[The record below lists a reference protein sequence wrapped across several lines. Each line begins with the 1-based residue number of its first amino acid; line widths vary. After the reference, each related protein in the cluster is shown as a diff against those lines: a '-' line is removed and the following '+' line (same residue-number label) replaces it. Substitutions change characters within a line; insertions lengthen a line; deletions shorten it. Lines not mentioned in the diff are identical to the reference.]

1 MYNKMYRKGLETFY
15 TEAAITIVDKSC
27 STSKDS
33 KQEVEMC
40 DEKGQESQ
48 TVPIPEIVMHNKSN
62 AESSK
67 NSQVVIEENA
77 QNAILHIQNDDS
89 VKSKN
94 DRFWQIMCGDKD
106 DSYYVNKELES
117 EALVCN
123 VLEERNITSCQTYPA
138 EDITSQEDTKS
149 SIFTKDNTPDII
161 VDTKQNES
169 VKKSDNGMQS
179 SYKKDPIGEPEKI
192 LPNPVLREATDSAS
206 SEFITISEWTEEEET
221 NMKKDN
227 SVNPI
232 SFALDI
238 EHLGTQI
245 SAESSSF
252 KNSNS
257 ECNNLEIAYRRMK
270 SQIRGE
276 PMLRETTSRPLPLE
290 ETTTSSQCNSTIS
303 EGNFRRI
310 NF

>member
-27 STSKDS
+27 SLSNDS
-33 KQEVEMC
+33 EQEAEMYN
-40 DEKGQESQ
+40 EKGQESQ
-48 TVPIPEIVMHNKSN
+48 NVPIPEIVMDNKSY
-62 AESSK
+62 AESNI
-67 NSQVVIEENA
+67 NSQHVIEENA
-77 QNAILHIQNDDS
+77 QNAILHTQNDDS

-94 DRFWQIMCGDKD
+94 DRFCQTMCDDKD
-106 DSYYVNKELES
+106 DTYYINKEVKS

-123 VLEERNITSCQTYPA
+123 VFEERNNTSCQSYPA

-161 VDTKQNES
+161 VDTKQNGS
-169 VKKSDNGMQS
+169 VKKSDNGIQS

>member
-15 TEAAITIVDKSC
+15 SEAAITIVDKSC
-27 STSKDS
+27 CASNDS
-33 KQEVEMC
+33 EQEAEMYN
-40 DEKGQESQ
+40 EKGQESQ
-48 TVPIPEIVMHNKSN
+48 NVPIPEIAMDNKSY
-62 AESSK
+62 AESNI
-67 NSQVVIEENA
+67 NSQHVIEENA
-77 QNAILHIQNDDS
+77 QNAILHTQNDDS

-94 DRFWQIMCGDKD
+94 DRFCQTMCDDKD
-106 DSYYVNKELES
+106 DTYDINKEVES

-179 SYKKDPIGEPEKI
+179 SFKKDPIGEPEKI